1 MGSHFSLIKMMGK
14 VVLAL
19 ALIAV
24 RASAD
29 FSDEYVPE
37 TELAEHHVGLKL
49 HKHVVFTKH
58 KPSAAPVVYQHC
70 NFGWYKKVLRH
81 STNWVRKLGIKNDD
95 LSSIKVP
102 AGKCV
107 VLYQHAHYRGKA
119 WKICGKKSIKCF
131 VHHKM
136 LGGKTWND
144 QVSSIKVLSAKASKR
159 VIHHGIV
166 KKNLKKALKKA
177 KADHKK
183 AKAKAKADHKKLIK
197 KVVSAHSTRWANH
210 KAHKLTRSSKVAAA
224 TYSIL
229 KRAERAHFS
238 KCRHLARVAGRAAR
252 GARRALYKNHRKL
265 ISYKFKTFW
274 ALKKLQT
281 SAKKMLARK
290 AKFSKKMKKVQADVK
305 KAQKKAKK
313 HQAKKAKAHKKTM
326 KRLARFKK
334 YLKAKAAKINK
345 RWAQA
350 QAAIARR
357 NKRANKRYAKVVKS
371 LKKRNKLATMK
382 FNARVARGKAYFA
395 KRVKSNKKRA
405 AFRVFQLRAKQRIVK
420 LAAKLAAA
428 REARYNKR

>member
-1 MGSHFSLIKMMGK
+1 MGK
-14 VVLAL
+14 TTLAKHAGKKL
-19 ALIAV
+19 YKTQKWFTYIV
-24 RASAD
+24 KGCGASRRKR
-29 FSDEYVPE
+29 SRKSSRKQSSPI
-37 TELAEHHVGLKL
+37 
-49 HKHVVFTKH
+49 VF
-58 KPSAAPVVYQHC
+58 QHC
-70 NFGWYKKVLRH
+70 NFGGYKKVLRH
-81 STNWVRKLGIKNDD
+81 STNWVKKLGIKNDD

-166 KKNLKKALKKA
+166 KKNLKKALK
-177 KADHKK
+177 
-183 AKAKAKADHKKLIK
+183 KAKADHKKLIK

-382 FNARVARGKAYFA
+382 FNARVARSK
-395 KRVKSNKKRA
+395 
-405 AFRVFQLRAKQRIVK
+405 
-420 LAAKLAAA
+420 
-428 REARYNKR
+428 

>member
-1 MGSHFSLIKMMGK
+1 MMGK

-24 RASAD
+24 CASAD

-49 HKHVVFTKH
+49 HKHVGLTIKH

-70 NFGWYKKVLRH
+70 NFGGYKKVLRH

-131 VHHKM
+131 VLHKM

-166 KKNLKKALKKA
+166 KKNLKKALKEA

-290 AKFSKKMKKVQADVK
+290 AKFS
-305 KAQKKAKK
+305 QKKAKK

-334 YLKAKAAKINK
+334 YLKAKAT
-345 RWAQA
+345 RDGP
-350 QAAIARR
+350 R
-357 NKRANKRYAKVVKS
+357 
-371 LKKRNKLATMK
+371 
-382 FNARVARGKAYFA
+382 
-395 KRVKSNKKRA
+395 
-405 AFRVFQLRAKQRIVK
+405 LRLLS
-420 LAAKLAAA
+420 LAAT
-428 REARYNKR
+428 RGPTSVTPR